1 MRKIESIETEKFTI
15 AEVPASELVAPS
27 GRVTPDGRPITN
39 IDAITEMFAAE
50 NTRVWVSPNGVLSRE
65 AQQHNSELTRDSSRS
80 VTEKAGKYIVAIR
93 GEKPVIRE

>member
-1 MRKIESIETEKFTI
+1 MNSTSPIETEKFTI

-27 GRVTPDGRPITN
+27 GRETPDGRSITN

-65 AQQHNSELTRDSSRS
+65 AQQHNSELTRDTSLSLS
-80 VTEKAGKYIVAIR
+80 EKAGKYIVSIR
-93 GEKPVIRE
+93 GEKPVTRE